1 MWPGA
6 GITVTLT
13 KVINDL
19 IGAQFHDHDN
29 HKLTWNVMVSILSFF
44 LTAKWRQD
52 LSSQDISSSYKN
64 TYHHQKVW
72 LSENSSPRVTRSAGD
87 TGHRIS
93 ATTCN
98 VLLGTSII
106 IQSQSLRRWFT
117 TLTH

>member
-6 GITVTLT
+6 GFTVTLT

-64 TYHHQKVW
+64 TFHHQKIVERKL
-72 LSENSSPRVTRSAGD
+72 LSKSHAFSGRHQ
-87 TGHRIS
+87 HRIS

-106 IQSQSLRRWFT
+106 IQSQSLRGWFT